1 MDTEKDIR
9 AAIVAHAIRL
19 GKTLTPGTRVACS
32 AILRT
37 VDGEAFRQGDLSDAK
52 DETGKVPVEFT
63 VTEEDIGNA
72 KRMINEQRISYRE
85 PKTSILALKSGKP
98 SA

>member
-19 GKTLTPGTRVACS
+19 GKPLAPGICVTCS
-32 AILRT
+32 AVLQT
-37 VDGEAFRQGDLSDAK
+37 VDAEAFHRGDLSGAK

-63 VTEEDIGNA
+63 VTKEDIGNA
-72 KRMINEQRISYRE
+72 KRMINDQRISYRE
-85 PKTSILALKSGKP
+85 PKTSILPLRKKEVS
-98 SA
+98 